1 MNILTLLGYIGLAA
15 LSFSVMFVA
24 ARVYATYIRKNDNCP
39 QKLGGIGHCSIPVA
53 QPTLKAKKPK
63 RKPVKKR
70 VSAIKDDKLVI
81 TPVKKKAT
89 TKKVPTKKT
98 PRSKQA

>member
-15 LSFSVMFVA
+15 ISFSVMFVA
-24 ARVYATYIRKNDNCP
+24 ARVYFSYIKNDECKLDNCP

-53 QPTLKAKKPK
+53 QPAPKAKKPK
-63 RKPVKKR
+63 AKPVALQAKK
-70 VSAIKDDKLVI
+70 

-89 TKKVPTKKT
+89 TKKAPTKKT
-98 PRSKQA
+98 PRTKQA

>member
-24 ARVYATYIRKNDNCP
+24 ARVYFSYIKKDEEEAQCP
-39 QKLGGIGHCSIPVA
+39 EALSGIGHCNVA
-53 QPTLKAKKPK
+53 PKPEPKKTKAKPASQPK
-63 RKPVKKR
+63 KMATKK
-70 VSAIKDDKLVI
+70 
-81 TPVKKKAT
+81 TTVKKKAI

-98 PRSKQA
+98 SRTKQA